1 MDRRQITKVIAAAVV
16 GGVGVLALIKT
27 IKMLSNNVKVYQR
40 KKEIFIIETEEEWE
54 HFYDIY
60 IKNHH
65 VKVLGFD
72 CEWVFRGRRHPVA
85 LLQLAT
91 QDGVCALVRVFK
103 ISTFPASLKQLLNDR
118 SILKVGVAPKDDA
131 KKLFQDYGLFVR
143 GCVDLR
149 HMLLRVRGIY
159 QCPSIGLQG
168 VAQGVLGVTISK
180 EKSVRCGN
188 WEADILSTIQKEYA
202 ADDAIVAVD
211 VFTHLVLAKLLNR
224 RPDAESAE
232 SEVFTNESRFWRTAR
247 SICQGVVDGQYKHKP
262 NAGRQVKP
270 SRMYKQLV
278 KVITDQEKQDEK
290 SDDELD
296 ECVSSETEFSETD
309 RQTTLPA
316 KPKKPQKIAK
326 YMTRQRPLYDNCLL
340 LAPDGEVL
348 CTCDVRKAAW
358 YLEKGLATKVED
370 SPLKVKLKFEPAGR
384 PTDDYYLQD
393 KENICVVCGAEESYI
408 RKCVIPREYR
418 KYLPHRLKEHSS
430 HDVLLMCVPCHM
442 DSTQHDLVLRY
453 QLAEECNA
461 PIDQGSGIKLHNDED
476 LRKVQSA
483 SKALLRSRDKLP
495 AERRETL
502 ENTVRDFY
510 DVDEITDELLNKA
523 VDIDYKIRNKYYK
536 PHGKRVVTHMKK
548 NEGLFSFEKRWR
560 QHFLDTMKPRFMP
573 KSWSVNHRHEHHRD
587 DDDETDSDFEV
598 SFTDTV

>member
-1 MDRRQITKVIAAAVV
+1 MDRRQISRLIATAVI
-16 GGVGVLALIKT
+16 GGVGVWAVLKT
-27 IKMLSNNVKVYQR
+27 IKALTNSVKVYQR
-40 KKEIFIIETEEEWE
+40 KKEIFVIKTEEEWE
-54 HFYDIY
+54 HFYVSY
-60 IKNHH
+60 IQNEHI
-65 VKVLGFD
+65 KVLGFD

-91 QDGVCALVRVFK
+91 QEGVCALIRIFK
-103 ISTFPASLKQLLNDR
+103 MPTFPASLKQLLNDR

-180 EKSVRCGN
+180 DKSVRCGN
-188 WEADILSTIQKEYA
+188 WEADVLSSRQKDYA

-211 VFTHLVLAKLLNR
+211 IFTHLVLAKLLNR
-224 RPDAESAE
+224 RPEAESTE

-247 SICQGVVDGQYKHKP
+247 SLCQGVVDSQYKHKP
-262 NAGRQVKP
+262 NAGTKNKP

-278 KVITDQEKQDEK
+278 KVLTDQGKQDEK
-290 SDDELD
+290 SGEELD
-296 ECVSSETEFSETD
+296 EDVNSETD
-309 RQTTLPA
+309 YSETNQQPTLQA
-316 KPKKPQKIAK
+316 KAKKTEKSS
-326 YMTRQRPLYDNCLL
+326 YMTRQRPLYDNCYL
-340 LAPDGEVL
+340 LAPDGELL
-348 CTCDVRKAAW
+348 CSCDVRKAAW
-358 YLEKGLATKVED
+358 YLEKGLANKVED
-370 SPLKVKLKFEPAGR
+370 SPLTVKLKFEPAGR

-393 KENICVVCGAEESYI
+393 KENICVVCGVDESYI

-442 DSTQHDLVLRY
+442 ESTQHDSVLRY
-453 QLAEECNA
+453 QLADQCNA
-461 PIDQGSGIKLHNDED
+461 PIDNGSGIKLHLDEE

-483 SKALLRSRDKLP
+483 SKALLKSRDKIP
-495 AERRETL
+495 VERREAL
-502 ENTVRDFY
+502 ENTIKSFY
-510 DVDEITDELLNKA
+510 DVDEITDELLHKA

-548 NEGLFSFEKRWR
+548 NDGLFNFEKRWR
-560 QHFLDTMKPRFMP
+560 QHFLDTMKPKFMP

-587 DDDETDSDFEV
+587 DDESDSDSEV
-598 SFTDTV
+598 MFTDTI